1 VSPVEATSVY
11 LYRDKRGLLLYESWD
26 ALAAATDGPP
36 APFWLEMLVCIAPHD
51 EPSRLVGT

>member
-1 VSPVEATSVY
+1 VEATSVY